1 MKISNK
7 MQSKNGL
14 NIIIVG
20 CGKVG
25 MTLIEQ
31 LSKEG
36 HDITIIDKN
45 AAKVQEM
52 SNLYDIMGLVG
63 NGASYSVQME
73 AGIENADLII
83 AVTASDELNLLC
95 CTVAKQ
101 VGDCAAIARVRTPD
115 YSKEAGYLREKL
127 GLTMIIN
134 PEFEAASEIARVLY
148 MPTALEIGTFA
159 HGQAEMI
166 KIKVPEGNQM
176 CGHTLAEISKASS
189 SKVLICA
196 VERDG
201 EVFIPSGH
209 FIIRA
214 DDKLSFIAS
223 RKNARTFLASV
234 GFQTHQVKSTMIVG
248 GGRVAYYLAKQLLNM
263 GIDVKIIE
271 NDKERALKLS
281 EELSGAVIINGDGTD
296 ESLLREEGIEYV
308 ESFVPLTGI
317 DEENVML
324 TLYARKVSEAKC
336 ITKITR
342 MGFSSVINS
351 LDLGSVIYPR
361 YITSEAIIAYVRAKK
376 ESMGSNNIQTLY
388 HLFDQKAEAIEF
400 NVDKESGVTGK
411 QFMEL
416 KLKDNLLIALINR
429 NGKIIIPSGTDS
441 LMVGDTV
448 VIVTTHT
455 GFDAIT
461 DILR

>member
-1 MKISNK
+1 MFGNDKSR
-7 MQSKNGL
+7 KNGL
-14 NIIIVG
+14 NIIVVG
-20 CGKVG
+20 GGKVG
-25 MTLIEQ
+25 ATLVER
-31 LSKEG
+31 LSREN
-36 HDITIIDKN
+36 HDVTLIDKN
-45 AAKVQEM
+45 RVKLDAITGA
-52 SNLYDIMGLVG
+52 YDVMGVEG
-63 NGASYSVQME
+63 NGASFAVQKE
-73 AGIENADLII
+73 AGIDSADLLIS
-83 AVTASDELNLLC
+83 VTDSDELNLLC
-95 CTVAKQ
+95 CTLAKRA
-101 VGDCAAIARVRTPD
+101 GRCEAIARVRTPE
-115 YSKEAGYLREKL
+115 YSQEAAFLRDRL
-127 GLTMIIN
+127 GLAMIIN

-166 KIKVPEGNQM
+166 KI
-176 CGHTLAEISKASS
+176 
-189 SKVLICA
+189 
-196 VERDG
+196 
-201 EVFIPSGH
+201 IPSGH

>member
-1 MKISNK
+1 MFGNDKSR
-7 MQSKNGL
+7 KNGL
-14 NIIIVG
+14 NIIVVG
-20 CGKVG
+20 GGKVG
-25 MTLIEQ
+25 ATLVER
-31 LSKEG
+31 LSREN
-36 HDITIIDKN
+36 HDVTLIDKN
-45 AAKVQEM
+45 RVKLDAITGA
-52 SNLYDIMGLVG
+52 YDVMGVEG
-63 NGASYSVQME
+63 NGASFAVQKE
-73 AGIENADLII
+73 AGIDSADLLIS
-83 AVTASDELNLLC
+83 VTDSDELNLLC
-95 CTVAKQ
+95 CTLAKRA
-101 VGDCAAIARVRTPD
+101 GRCEAIARVRTPE
-115 YSKEAGYLREKL
+115 YSQEAAFLRDRL
-127 GLTMIIN
+127 GLAMIIN

-189 SKVLICA
+189 SK
-196 VERDG
+196 
-201 EVFIPSGH
+201 

-281 EELSGAVIINGDGTD
+281 EELPGAVIINGDGTD

>member
-1 MKISNK
+1 
-7 MQSKNGL
+7 
-14 NIIIVG
+14 
-20 CGKVG
+20 
-25 MTLIEQ
+25 
-31 LSKEG
+31 
-36 HDITIIDKN
+36 
-45 AAKVQEM
+45 
-52 SNLYDIMGLVG
+52 
-63 NGASYSVQME
+63 
-73 AGIENADLII
+73 
-83 AVTASDELNLLC
+83 
-95 CTVAKQ
+95 
-101 VGDCAAIARVRTPD
+101 
-115 YSKEAGYLREKL
+115 
-127 GLTMIIN
+127 
-134 PEFEAASEIARVLY
+134 

-448 VIVTTHT
+448 VIVTTHIQ
-455 GFDAIT
+455 GEGNIC
-461 DILR
+461 ILDNNGIMCCMWDSYDN

>member
-1 MKISNK
+1 M
-7 MQSKNGL
+7 

-25 MTLIEQ
+25 RTLAEQ
-31 LSKEG
+31 LSNEK
-36 HDITIIDKN
+36 HNIVIVDIIEKKIQDTTEDI
-45 AAKVQEM
+45 
-52 SNLYDIMGLVG
+52 DIMGFLG
-63 NGASYSVQME
+63 NAASINTLLD
-73 AGIENADLII
+73 AGIETADLLI
-83 AVTASDELNLLC
+83 AVTGSDELNLLC
-95 CTVAKQ
+95 CLIAKR
-101 VGDCAAIARVRTPD
+101 VSKCHTIARVRNPV
-115 YSKEAGYLREKL
+115 YSKEL
-127 GLTMIIN
+127 GFIKQSLGISMIIN

>member
-1 MKISNK
+1 MFGNDKSR
-7 MQSKNGL
+7 KNGL
-14 NIIIVG
+14 NIIVVG
-20 CGKVG
+20 GGKVG
-25 MTLIEQ
+25 ATLVER
-31 LSKEG
+31 LSREN
-36 HDITIIDKN
+36 HDVTLIDKN
-45 AAKVQEM
+45 RVKLDAITGA
-52 SNLYDIMGLVG
+52 YDVMGVEG
-63 NGASYSVQME
+63 NGASFAVQKE
-73 AGIENADLII
+73 AGIDSADLLIS
-83 AVTASDELNLLC
+83 VTDSDELNLLC
-95 CTVAKQ
+95 CTLAKRA
-101 VGDCAAIARVRTPD
+101 GRCEAIARVRTPE
-115 YSKEAGYLREKL
+115 YSQEAAFLRDRL
-127 GLTMIIN
+127 GLAMIIN
-134 PEFEAASEIARVLY
+134 P
-148 MPTALEIGTFA
+148 ALEIGTFA

>member
-1 MKISNK
+1 
-7 MQSKNGL
+7 
-14 NIIIVG
+14 
-20 CGKVG
+20 
-25 MTLIEQ
+25 
-31 LSKEG
+31 
-36 HDITIIDKN
+36 
-45 AAKVQEM
+45 
-52 SNLYDIMGLVG
+52 
-63 NGASYSVQME
+63 
-73 AGIENADLII
+73 
-83 AVTASDELNLLC
+83 
-95 CTVAKQ
+95 
-101 VGDCAAIARVRTPD
+101 
-115 YSKEAGYLREKL
+115 
-127 GLTMIIN
+127 
-134 PEFEAASEIARVLY
+134 
-148 MPTALEIGTFA
+148 
-159 HGQAEMI
+159 MI

-176 CGHTLAEISKASS
+176 CDHTLAEISKASS

-281 EELSGAVIINGDGTD
+281 EELPGAVIINGDGTD
-296 ESLLREEGIEYV
+296 EGLLREEGIEYV

-361 YITSEAIIAYVRAKK
+361 YITSEAIIDYVRANN
-376 ESMGSNNIQTLY
+376 ESM
-388 HLFDQKAEAIEF
+388 
-400 NVDKESGVTGK
+400 
-411 QFMEL
+411 
-416 KLKDNLLIALINR
+416 
-429 NGKIIIPSGTDS
+429 
-441 LMVGDTV
+441 
-448 VIVTTHT
+448 
-455 GFDAIT
+455 
-461 DILR
+461 